1 MVDPERLRQVAI
13 PSIIEELERANE
25 VVMPN
30 RIVTEGAR
38 PETLNRTQEILQA
51 FTLPNYT
58 FTLPNYKRFT
68 PTSKFKVGD
77 EVILNEDRG
86 IFHKGIKM
94 KVITVYSSA
103 NGTFDVNCVFGKK
116 KNRQWFNSKFLTKVI
131 NDKKPGWF

>member
-1 MVDPERLRQVAI
+1 MPRENNSRPLPI
-13 PSIIEELERANE
+13 IIEELERANE
-25 VVMPN
+25 VVMPS
-30 RIVTEGAR
+30 RIVTEGAQ

-51 FTLPNYT
+51 

-94 KVITVYSSA
+94 KVTQVYSST